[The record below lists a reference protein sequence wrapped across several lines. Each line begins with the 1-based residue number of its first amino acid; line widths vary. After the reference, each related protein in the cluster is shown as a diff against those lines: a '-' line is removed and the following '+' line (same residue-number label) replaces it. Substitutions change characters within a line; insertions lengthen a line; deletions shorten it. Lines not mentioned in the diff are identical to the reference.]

1 MLQGK
6 EREKEQGMCFSIKP
20 VLVGDH
26 LLLREFGPYGIIFVN
41 VSVVVIVAMVMGL
54 VG

>member
-6 EREKEQGMCFSIKP
+6 ERDKEQGMCFSIKK
-20 VLVGDH
+20 VLVDDH
-26 LLLREFGPYGIIFVN
+26 LLLREFGSYGIIFVN
-41 VSVVVIVAMVMGL
+41 VSVVIVVMVMSL